1 MSYSARAA
9 TTRPMERTRM
19 GQCGAHMGA
28 RRRIRHSSTGDRFA
42 RALAEVDH
50 QHYRDD
56 LPHCAG
62 DVPLHAWSRGHRLP
76 PPESSPRRLIVDRS
90 WADSTVDS
98 NQGEHRPGGPTGV
111 QLSRSIKDLH
121 GLSATNG
128 APRHARKARVGWR
141 DRCFGTK
148 RPRCRMP
155 PRPTRSELEPPEGD
169 GSGPRGACWRRWTA
183 DRTTV
188 VIAGW

>member
-19 GQCGAHMGA
+19 GKCGAHMGG
-28 RRRIRHSSTGDRFA
+28 RRRIRHSSTGDRFT

-50 QHYRDD
+50 QHHRDD
-56 LPHCAG
+56 RPHCAG

-76 PPESSPRRLIVDRS
+76 PPESSRRLIADRS
-90 WADSTVDS
+90 WADATVDS
-98 NQGEHRPGGPTGV
+98 NQGRTRAWGRTGV

-121 GLSATNG
+121 GLLATNG
-128 APRHARKARVGWR
+128 APGHAREARVCWH

-148 RPRCRMP
+148 KSTSAALPTAAQDPVTDRGIERRSACRCR
-155 PRPTRSELEPPEGD
+155 T
-169 GSGPRGACWRRWTA
+169 
-183 DRTTV
+183 
-188 VIAGW
+188 